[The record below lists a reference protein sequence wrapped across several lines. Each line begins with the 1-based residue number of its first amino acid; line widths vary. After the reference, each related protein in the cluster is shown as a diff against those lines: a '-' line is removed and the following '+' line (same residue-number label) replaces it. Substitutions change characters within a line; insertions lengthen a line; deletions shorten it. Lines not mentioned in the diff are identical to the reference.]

1 MRRFYRTKYGGP
13 EVLRAE
19 EVAIPHPAA
28 GELLIRVAYA
38 GVNRTDSG
46 FLTGIPKFARIFLG
60 FPKPKA
66 KVLGCEFSGKVVAV
80 GEGVRRFRVG
90 DRVFGFDD
98 ARFGGFADYLCL
110 PEKTTV
116 TQLPASVDYKTGAML
131 GEGSHYALCDLRAAR
146 VGSGSR
152 VLVYGASGAIG
163 SAAVQL
169 ARALGASVTA
179 VCGTQA
185 TERVKTLG
193 AQQVLDYQNGELDQH
208 HEQYDLFF
216 DAVGKLSWSASRRFL
231 SPKGIY
237 ISTELGPGN
246 ENPFLALTAPF
257 RRGQKLL
264 FPIPVNRIEDFEW
277 FAELAGKGEFT
288 PLFDRIYPFEQLP
301 EALSYVLS
309 GQKLGNVLL
318 EVSGDQLDA

>member
-1 MRRFYRTKYGGP
+1 MRRFYRTEYGGP

-19 EVAIPHPAA
+19 EVAIPQPAP

-80 GEGVRRFRVG
+80 GEGVRRFQVG

-110 PEKTTV
+110 PEKTTL

-152 VLVYGASGAIG
+152 ALVYGASGAIG

-193 AQQVLDYQNGELDQH
+193 AQQVLDYQNGELEQH
-208 HEQYDLFF
+208 NEQYDLFF

-277 FAELAGKGEFT
+277 FGQLAGKGEFT
-288 PLFDRIYPFEQLP
+288 PLLDRIYPFEQLP

-318 EVSGDQLDA
+318 EVGGDQLDA

>member
-1 MRRFYRTKYGGP
+1 MRRFYRSEYGGP

-19 EVAIPHPAA
+19 EAVIPQPAA

-46 FLTGIPKFARIFLG
+46 FLTGLPKFARIFLG

-80 GEGVRRFRVG
+80 GAGVLRFQVG

-110 PEKTTV
+110 PEKTSV
-116 TQLPASVDYKTGAML
+116 THLPASVDYKTGAML
-131 GEGSHYALCDLRAAR
+131 SEGSHYALCDLRAAR
-146 VGSGSR
+146 VGRGSR

-163 SAAVQL
+163 AAAVQL
-169 ARALGASVTA
+169 ALALGATVTA
-179 VCGTQA
+179 VCGTRA
-185 TERVKTLG
+185 LEHVKKLG
-193 AQQVLDYQNGELDQH
+193 AHQLLDYQQGELEQH
-208 HEQYDLFF
+208 DEQYDLFF
-216 DAVGKLSWSASRRFL
+216 DAVGKLSWSASKRYL
-231 SPKGIY
+231 SAKGIY

-246 ENPFLALTAPF
+246 ENPFIALTAPF
-257 RRGQKLL
+257 RSGQKLL
-264 FPIPVNRIEDFEW
+264 FPIPVNRIEDFDW
-277 FAELAGKGEFT
+277 FAELAKRGEFT

-301 EALSYVLS
+301 EALNYVLS

-318 EVSGDQLDA
+318 KVGGDTLDA